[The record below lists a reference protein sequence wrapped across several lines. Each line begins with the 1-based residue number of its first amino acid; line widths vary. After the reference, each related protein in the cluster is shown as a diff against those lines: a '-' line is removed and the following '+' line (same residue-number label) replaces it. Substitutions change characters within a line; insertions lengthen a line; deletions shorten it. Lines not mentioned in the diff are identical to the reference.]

1 VQITNISDAKSSLSA
16 LIAQVEK
23 GHKVIIGKAGKPVA
37 MLVPYRAD
45 TTPRKLGGTWSG
57 KVKMADDFDA
67 LPPELAE
74 AFGSKA
80 AR

>member
-1 VQITNISDAKSSLSA
+1 MHITNISEAKSSLSS

-23 GHKVIIGKAGKPVA
+23 GHKIIIGKAGKPVA

-45 TTPRKLGGTWSG
+45 TTPRKLGGTWTG
-57 KVKMADDFDA
+57 KVKMADDFDT

-74 AFGSKA
+74 VFYGKSTP
-80 AR
+80 

>member
-1 VQITNISDAKSSLSA
+1 MQITNISEAKSTLSS

-23 GHKVIIGKAGKPVA
+23 GHKIIIGRAGKPVA

-45 TTPRKLGGTWSG
+45 ATPRKLGGAWAG
-57 KVKMADDFDA
+57 KVKMAADFDA
-67 LPPELAE
+67 LPPELAKV
-74 AFGSKA
+74 FFTKS

>member
-1 VQITNISDAKSSLSA
+1 MRIINISEAKSSLSS

-37 MLVPYRAD
+37 MLVPYRVD

-57 KVKMADDFDA
+57 NVKMAGDFNA
-67 LPPELAE
+67 LPPELAD
-74 AFGSKA
+74 AFCAKSA
-80 AR
+80 P

>member
-1 VQITNISDAKSSLSA
+1 MQITNISKAKSSLSS

-45 TTPRKLGGTWSG
+45 TRPRKLGGTWAG

-74 AFGSKA
+74 VFYAKA

>member
-1 VQITNISDAKSSLSA
+1 MQIVNIAEAKSSLSA

-37 MLVPYRAD
+37 MLVPYRVD

-67 LPPELAE
+67 LTPELVE
-74 AFGSKA
+74 AFHVKST
-80 AR
+80 

>member
-1 VQITNISDAKSSLSA
+1 MQITNISEAKSSLSS

-23 GHKVIIGKAGKPVA
+23 GHKIIIGKAGKPVA

-57 KVKMADDFDA
+57 KVKMADDFDT
-67 LPPELAE
+67 LPPELAK
-74 AFGSKA
+74 AFYGKSTL
-80 AR
+80 

>member
-1 VQITNISDAKSSLSA
+1 MQITNISEAKSSLSS
-16 LIAQVEK
+16 LIAKVEK

-45 TTPRKLGGTWSG
+45 TTPRKLGGTWAG

-67 LPPELAE
+67 PPPELVE
-74 AFGSKA
+74 AFYAKA

>member
-1 VQITNISDAKSSLSA
+1 MQIINISEAKSSLSS

-37 MLVPYRAD
+37 MLVPYRVD
-45 TTPRKLGGTWSG
+45 TTPRKFGGTWSG
-57 KVKMADDFDA
+57 KVKMAQDFDT

-74 AFGSKA
+74 AFYAKPAS
-80 AR
+80 

>member
-1 VQITNISDAKSSLSA
+1 MQITNISEAKSRLSA

-57 KVKMADDFDA
+57 KVKMADDFGTFS
-67 LPPELAE
+67 PELAE
-74 AFGSKA
+74 AFYGKSA
-80 AR
+80 P